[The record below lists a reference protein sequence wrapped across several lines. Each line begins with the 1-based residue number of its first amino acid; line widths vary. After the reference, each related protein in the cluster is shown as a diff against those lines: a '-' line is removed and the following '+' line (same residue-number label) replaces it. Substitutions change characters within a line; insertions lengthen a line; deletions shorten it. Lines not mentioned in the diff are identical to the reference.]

1 MRFVHQQALPE
12 LDRFKAGLEET
23 LVTHPLNVST
33 HDPTNLM
40 LDASVSLN
48 TAAFAASDVGFHSAG

>member
-1 MRFVHQQALPE
+1 MP
-12 LDRFKAGLEET
+12 DRFKAGLEET